1 MPDVRPAVD
10 FENRPA
16 GESGLMLSE
25 RASTIRFL
33 ALIGV
38 LTVGCDQASKWLAR
52 NSLGEDSR
60 FVLGGVMELSLSHNP
75 GGFLSLGAGLAPT
88 TRAVV
93 FTGATAAF
101 VLASFVVLSVPTLHL
116 RRRTQVGLAL
126 ACAGSFGNLIDRLWQ
141 HGVVTDFCLLRAGP
155 LHTGVFN
162 LADVAIMLGALAL
175 VASEH
180 RSKETAGLTPG

>member
-1 MPDVRPAVD
+1 MD
-10 FENRPA
+10 FENCSLS
-16 GESGLMLSE
+16 ESALMLSE
-25 RASTIRFL
+25 RASSLRL
-33 ALIGV
+33 PALIGV

-52 NSLGEDSR
+52 TTLGEESR
-60 FVLGGVMELSLSHNP
+60 AFVGGLMELSLSHNS
-75 GGFLSLGAGLAPT
+75 GGFLSLGASLAPT

-93 FTGATAAF
+93 FTGAPAAF
-101 VLASFVVLSVPTLHL
+101 VLASFVALVVPTLDL

-141 HGVVTDFCLLRAGP
+141 HGVVTDFCLLRVGP
-155 LHTGVFN
+155 IHTGVFN

-180 RSKETAGLTPG
+180 RPKKAAGLTPG

>member
-60 FVLGGVMELSLSHNP
+60 VVLGGVMELSLSHNP

-116 RRRTQVGLAL
+116 RRRTQVGLAH
-126 ACAGSFGNLIDRLWQ
+126 APVRSEISSTGSGSMAWSPTSAFYAPAPFIQASSISLTWPSCSGHWPWSR
-141 HGVVTDFCLLRAGP
+141 RS
-155 LHTGVFN
+155 TGQRRPP
-162 LADVAIMLGALAL
+162 A
-175 VASEH
+175 
-180 RSKETAGLTPG
+180 